1 MVRSTFRSLGKSWGL
16 FGAFGIVCLI
26 ILNTNR
32 LFQLMKEEERTKME
46 LWAGAQQEVIKSND
60 LSLDFG
66 TLAFDVLQK
75 TGGNPMI
82 QVNDKEKIIDFKNI
96 EWQAQEDPD
105 SLALYALL
113 EQFKKEND
121 PLPIVY
127 KDIVNQQIYYS
138 DSALLRKLQYYPLA
152 LLLIL
157 LLFGG
162 LIYFFFQTNKVAEQ
176 NRLWAGMAKETAH
189 QIGTPLSSLMGWL
202 ALLKEQDVPPE
213 SLAEMQKD
221 ITRLSVITDRFS
233 KIGSSPELILTD
245 LNPLVEETVKYLE
258 KRSGK
263 QVQWEVEIPSTA
275 VMVSHNKALMSW
287 TLENLIKNGLDA
299 MKGKGQL
306 RVVLL
311 EEKQSVELSVIDQG
325 AGISAKN
332 LRHIFSPGFTTKARG
347 WGLGLSL
354 AKRIV
359 EDYHKGTIGV
369 KHSHPEK
376 GTHFQI
382 RLPKL

>member
-1 MVRSTFRSLGKSWGL
+1 
-16 FGAFGIVCLI
+16 
-26 ILNTNR
+26 
-32 LFQLMKEEERTKME
+32 MKEEERTKME

-66 TLAFDVLQK
+66 VLAFDVLQK

-82 QVNDKEKIIDFKNI
+82 QVNDKGKIIDFKNI
-96 EWQAQEDPD
+96 EWQADEDPD
-105 SLALYALL
+105 SLVLYALL

-162 LIYFFFQTNKVAEQ
+162 LVYFFFQTNKAAEQ

-202 ALLKEQDVPPE
+202 ALLKEQNIPPE

-221 ITRLSVITDRFS
+221 IARLSVITDRFS
-233 KIGSSPELILTD
+233 KIGSSPELALSD
-245 LNPLVEETVKYLE
+245 LNPLVEETVQYLE

-275 VMVSHNKALMSW
+275 VMVAHNKALMSW

-306 RVVLL
+306 RVVLR

-325 AGISAKN
+325 SGISTKN
-332 LRHIFSPGFTTKARG
+332 LRQIFSPGFTTKARG

-369 KHSHPEK
+369 KYSHPEK
-376 GTHFQI
+376 GTHFHI
-382 RLPKL
+382 RLPKH